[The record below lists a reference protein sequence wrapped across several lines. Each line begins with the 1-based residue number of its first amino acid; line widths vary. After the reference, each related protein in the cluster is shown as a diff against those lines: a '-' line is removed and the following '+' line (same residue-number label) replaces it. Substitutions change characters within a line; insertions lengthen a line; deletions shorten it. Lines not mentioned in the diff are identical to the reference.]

1 MIAGVCRGL
10 AHRFD
15 LPIALV
21 RVVFLLSIP
30 FGGWGIL
37 AYLALWIA
45 MPDEPL
51 VLPAEGERVGSTGT
65 ELRAPGAPGAPDV
78 RPPTAP
84 G

>member
-10 AHRFD
+10 ANRFEI
-15 LPIALV
+15 PIALV

-45 MPDEPL
+45 MPEEPL
-51 VLPAEGERVGSTGT
+51 VLPAGGESAASHLQPPPV
-65 ELRAPGAPGAPDV
+65 PGV
-78 RPPTAP
+78 RPPVSQ

>member
-1 MIAGVCRGL
+1 MIAGVCRGI
-10 AHRFD
+10 ANRFE

-21 RVVFLLSIP
+21 RVIFLLSIP

-45 MPDEPL
+45 MPEEPHA
-51 VLPAEGERVGSTGT
+51 LPAAAQDPGT
-65 ELRAPGAPGAPDV
+65 ELRAAPPERPDV
-78 RPPTAP
+78 RPPASP